1 MGRIKYKEVAG
12 LEVKRGRP
20 TKATNPSESQLKKL
34 YTKESRSIR
43 EIAEIIGCSKDMI
56 HRTLKEYKIERRSH
70 VKRLKLEK
78 YDIDFIKDT
87 VKKKGYRRG
96 AQELGVNKSTLYRY
110 LRKRGK

>member
-1 MGRIKYKEVAG
+1 VGRIKYKELAG
-12 LEVKRGRP
+12 IEVKRGRP
-20 TKATNPSESQLKKL
+20 TKANKPSESQLKKL

-43 EIAEIIGCSKDMI
+43 EIADILGCSKDMVY
-56 HRTLKEYKIERRSH
+56 RALKKHKIERRSH

-78 YDIDFIKDT
+78 YDFDFIKET

-110 LRKRGK
+110 LKKRGK

>member
-1 MGRIKYKEVAG
+1 VGRIKYKELAG

-20 TKATNPSESQLKKL
+20 TKANKPSKSQLKKL

-43 EIAEIIGCSKDMI
+43 EIGEILGCSKDMI
-56 HRTLKEYKIERRSH
+56 YRALKEYKIERRSQI
-70 VKRLKLEK
+70 KRLKLEK
-78 YDIDFIKDT
+78 YDIDLIKET
-87 VKKKGYRRG
+87 VKMKGYRRG